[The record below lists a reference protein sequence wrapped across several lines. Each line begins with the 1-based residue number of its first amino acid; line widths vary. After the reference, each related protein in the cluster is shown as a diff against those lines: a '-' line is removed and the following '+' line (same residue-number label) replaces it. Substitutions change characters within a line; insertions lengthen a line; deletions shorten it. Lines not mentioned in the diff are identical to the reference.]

1 MKTIINQPNEY
12 VGVAGDWHSDLG
24 WTQLALQGLK
34 EMGLTLI
41 LHVGDFNFWPGQA
54 GTKFLTQTN
63 TTLKQNNQTILVTP
77 GNHEDYTQ
85 ISEMVPHP
93 TLPGCVF
100 NPKYPQ
106 IIVTTRGAR
115 ITINNVSFVFLGG
128 GNSIDRE
135 YRTEN
140 ETWWRAEQI
149 TQRDIE
155 KTVKGGYADVMVTH
169 DCPTGVTLP
178 TNHRSAKNWFP
189 TQLEYAQKSRQ
200 MLRTA
205 VDQVK
210 PQILFHGHYHIYSN
224 THQTL
229 ITTQKEEYTFQSI
242 GLNMNGTKENVGMF
256 HLPSKDFTLIPVP
269 GYSKY
274 GRE

>member
-1 MKTIINQPNEY
+1 M
-12 VGVAGDWHSDLG
+12 
-24 WTQLALQGLK
+24 
-34 EMGLTLI
+34 
-41 LHVGDFNFWPGQA
+41 
-54 GTKFLTQTN
+54 
-63 TTLKQNNQTILVTP
+63 
-77 GNHEDYTQ
+77 
-85 ISEMVPHP
+85 
-93 TLPGCVF
+93 
-100 NPKYPQ
+100 
-106 IIVTTRGAR
+106 
-115 ITINNVSFVFLGG
+115 
-128 GNSIDRE
+128 
-135 YRTEN
+135 
-140 ETWWRAEQI
+140 
-149 TQRDIE
+149 
-155 KTVKGGYADVMVTH
+155 KGGYADVMVTH
-169 DCPTGVTLP
+169 DCPAGVTLP

-210 PQILFHGHYHIYSN
+210 PQILFPGHYHIYSN